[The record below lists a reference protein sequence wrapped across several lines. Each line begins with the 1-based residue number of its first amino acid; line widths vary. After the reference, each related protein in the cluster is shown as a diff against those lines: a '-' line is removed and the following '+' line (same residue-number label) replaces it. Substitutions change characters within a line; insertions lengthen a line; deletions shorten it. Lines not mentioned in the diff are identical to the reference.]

1 MQKTKIELYNDNFQN
16 RKVYNIPKAQ
26 LVIADIPY
34 NLGMNAYA
42 SSPRWYIG
50 GDNKNGESEFAGKQ
64 FFNTDK
70 NFNLA
75 EYMHF
80 CSRLLKPEPKE
91 KNQAPAMIVFCAFEQ
106 MHTIISQGAKH
117 GFPKSYPIFFIKN
130 YSTQTLKANMRIV
143 GAMEYAVVLYRDKL
157 PKFRT
162 IRKLDGTGNMIFNWF
177 VWEKDTKED
186 GIPKIH
192 PTQKPVR
199 MLKRLIRIFTDEGDT
214 VIDPVAGSGTTL
226 RACME
231 LNRNCYGFEIDKNF
245 YREAKDKMLIRNYVE
260 IEKDEKQMN
269 LFNFSPSK
277 LR

>member
-1 MQKTKIELYNDNFQN
+1 
-16 RKVYNIPKAQ
+16 
-26 LVIADIPY
+26 
-34 NLGMNAYA
+34 
-42 SSPRWYIG
+42 
-50 GDNKNGESEFAGKQ
+50 
-64 FFNTDK
+64 
-70 NFNLA
+70 
-75 EYMHF
+75 
-80 CSRLLKPEPKE
+80 
-91 KNQAPAMIVFCAFEQ
+91 
-106 MHTIISQGAKH
+106 
-117 GFPKSYPIFFIKN
+117 
-130 YSTQTLKANMRIV
+130 MRIV

-162 IRKLDGTGNMIFNWF
+162 TRKLDGTGNMIFNWF

-269 LFNFSPSK
+269 LFNFSSSK
-277 LR
+277 LK